1 MYNPFDGTM
10 PPVEKPDDFIGRRN
24 IYERLNEKI
33 QNQQNI
39 VMQGVKGSG
48 KTSVLRTFF
57 SSDYRIKM
65 AEDENTIIVF
75 DSYPV
80 YLPCDRVLEFFSER
94 IADALSIL
102 QYCGKEDI
110 RKELKR
116 KIREIRNDHS
126 NTDAC
131 LRAIVELLHNEGY
144 RVLLVL
150 DDFEVFTSSTEV
162 TVNHHNLLRSLMN
175 KGLQFIVATNFDLT
189 KDSLNG
195 KIEGGSFLIQTFL
208 GNEVLVSGFDKQE
221 TAEYL
226 HRYLNADDG
235 HEFSSYE
242 VQSIY
247 AISGGIPVLV
257 RLTAK
262 HAFDRKYTVNRELQT
277 EDFDAVIPKVISDA
291 GNLLESWYKYLTR
304 AQYNTIQY
312 LLERPGSD
320 NDDSIMKKFYDRGV
334 FKAYTELNKNGI
346 ECEIVGTYDF
356 NSVILEEFSKD
367 SEMLIQL
374 MKRNEPLPV
383 IKMMEYERLVDKIS
397 SRDSKWMER
406 YAQSIHGSEE
416 LENQLKIII
425 DSCNLQ
431 KSELDTVKGLIADLA
446 GQNSNK
452 TGIVEKVKKGLTALS
467 TGVTLATADYTKIVK
482 TFDIL
487 MQILNNI

>member
-10 PPVEKPDDFIGRRN
+10 PPVEKQNDFIGRRN

-57 SSDYRIKM
+57 GSEYRNKM
-65 AEDENTIIVF
+65 ARYENTIIVF

-94 IADALSIL
+94 IADALCVL
-102 QYCGKEDI
+102 QYCGKEDVF
-110 RKELKR
+110 ENLKN
-116 KIREIRNDHS
+116 KIKVIRNDHS

-131 LRAIVELLHNEGY
+131 LRAIVELLYNEGY
-144 RVLLVL
+144 KVLLVL

-175 KGLQFIVATNFDLT
+175 KGLQFVVATNFDLT
-189 KDSLNG
+189 RDSLNG

-226 HRYLNADDG
+226 HRYLRTDVC
-235 HEFSSYE
+235 HEFSNYE
-242 VQSIY
+242 IHSIY
-247 AISGGIPVLV
+247 VISGGIPALV

-262 HAFDRKYTVNRELQT
+262 YAFEKKYALNRELHT
-277 EDFDAVIPKVISDA
+277 EDFDTIIPQVISDA
-291 GNLLESWYKYLTR
+291 GNILEGWYKYLTR
-304 AQYNTIQY
+304 DQYNTIQY
-312 LLERPGSD
+312 LLEKPGIDS
-320 NDDSIMKKFYDRGV
+320 NDSVMKKFYDRGI
-334 FKAYTELNKNGI
+334 FKAYTDLNKNGI

-356 NSVILEEFSKD
+356 NSVILEEFSKN
-367 SEMLIQL
+367 SEILIQL

-383 IKMMEYERLVDKIS
+383 IKMTEYDRMIEKIS

-406 YAQSIHGSEE
+406 YAQSIYDSEE
-416 LENQLKIII
+416 LQNQLELIIE
-425 DSCNLQ
+425 SCNLQ
-431 KSELDTVKGLIADLA
+431 KKELDAIRGLIIELSS
-446 GQNSNK
+446 QSSIK

-467 TGVTLATADYTKIVK
+467 TIVTLTTADYTQIEKV
-482 TFDIL
+482 FDIL
-487 MQILNNI
+487 TRILTNS